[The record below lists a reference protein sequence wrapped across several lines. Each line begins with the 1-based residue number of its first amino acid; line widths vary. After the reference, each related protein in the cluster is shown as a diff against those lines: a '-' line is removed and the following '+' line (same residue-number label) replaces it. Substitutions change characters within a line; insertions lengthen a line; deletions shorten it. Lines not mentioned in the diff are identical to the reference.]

1 MANYR
6 SLIGFEYKKLLK
18 RKIVWIMVVVMMILC
33 ILTACINCLG
43 NFYVEGELF
52 ETHYEKIQKE
62 HNFARNLS
70 GRTIDDELLQ
80 EMWDSYAKVEETE
93 VNQWLT
99 ESYQQYGRPYNSVLF
114 FLMEMTGKDNV
125 ENMSA
130 AQAYALRKQ
139 QQEQEWKKYYLTDG
153 EKDYLAEM
161 DSEGAT
167 PLVFAYGD
175 GYECICAMLQ
185 VVGIFMT
192 LLVAACVPVIFTEEY
207 TRKTDQLIL
216 CSQYGKKMLFGAKAF
231 VAVSFTIAT
240 SVLLILSL
248 VIPAFIVY
256 GTDGFDSQIQLS
268 LPTVPWHLTRGEMLV
283 ILIGLCLIVS
293 VFQCLISV
301 WMAEKTKN
309 HVTVMVILV
318 GVMLVCMMFNIPNA
332 YRVLSQIYSYLP
344 FRAIS
349 VGNVFGPRLVP
360 VFCSYWAA
368 WQIIPVIYGV
378 AAVALWLLGK
388 WQYEHYEISSR

>member
-161 DSEGAT
+161 DNEGAT

-192 LLVAACVPVIFTEEY
+192 LLV
-207 TRKTDQLIL
+207 
-216 CSQYGKKMLFGAKAF
+216 
-231 VAVSFTIAT
+231 
-240 SVLLILSL
+240 
-248 VIPAFIVY
+248 
-256 GTDGFDSQIQLS
+256 
-268 LPTVPWHLTRGEMLV
+268 
-283 ILIGLCLIVS
+283 
-293 VFQCLISV
+293 
-301 WMAEKTKN
+301 
-309 HVTVMVILV
+309 
-318 GVMLVCMMFNIPNA
+318 CMMFNIPNA
-332 YRVLSQIYSYLP
+332 YRVISQIYSYLP